1 MTIRQLGGNLVWSLL
16 LDILFEKLKFDPKQ
30 KSISRSKCKLA
41 DYELKKKEESARSV
55 LKECSGSYEKTMQE
69 PLRETSNTTVKK
81 MKAFCSDSD
90 KFLCFDCFND
100 KHHTIQ

>member
-55 LKECSGSYEKTMQE
+55 LKECSGFYEKTM
-69 PLRETSNTTVKK
+69 
-81 MKAFCSDSD
+81 
-90 KFLCFDCFND
+90 
-100 KHHTIQ
+100 